1 VRQVLSFLVFGRQF
15 WQRFSRSSPLL
26 KQPLSKYR

>member
-1 VRQVLSFLVFGRQF
+1 VRQVLSFLVFGRQV